1 MYKYIDRFKAI
12 EEIDKDLK
20 ILINKKNTEN
30 TVDYTIGYLL
40 GLEHAKVILLGM
52 DVKSLKRK
60 SLINSI
66 KSALKKEPK
75 KTKFA
80 DFEGYN
86 PPEETTTDKLI
97 NKYKKDLEEIK
108 KRSKCYNCNFESFE
122 KCLKCSYDDNNSDFN
137 NKK

>member
-1 MYKYIDRFKAI
+1 MYRYIDRFKAI
-12 EEIDKDLK
+12 KEIDKDLK
-20 ILINKKNTEN
+20 ILINEKNTEN

-52 DVKSLKRK
+52 EEK
-60 SLINSI
+60 SLIDSI
-66 KSALKKEPK
+66 KYALIKEPK
-75 KTKFA
+75 KTKFV
-80 DFEGYN
+80 DFEGYK

-122 KCLKCSYDDNNSDFN
+122 KCLKCSYDDNNRDFK

>member
-1 MYKYIDRFKAI
+1 MYRYIDRFKAI

-20 ILINKKNTEN
+20 ILINEKNTEN

-40 GLEHAKVILLGM
+40 GLEHAKVKLLGM
-52 DVKSLKRK
+52 EEK
-60 SLINSI
+60 SLIDSI
-66 KSALKKEPK
+66 KYALIKEPK
-75 KTKFA
+75 KTKFV
-80 DFEGYN
+80 DFEGYK

-122 KCLKCSYDDNNSDFN
+122 KCLKCSYDDNNRDFK